1 MNYKAFKW
9 VARLIALAA
18 IAFMIMFSL
27 DCFDG
32 EYSLQE
38 KLICLFMHNIPAFI
52 LVISLIIAW
61 KWELAGGM
69 IFIFLSMGMSIF
81 FRSFTGNPWSLIV
94 IGPFLIT
101 GILFI
106 LAWHYKPKG
115 ESEPENN
122 E

>member
-18 IAFMIMFSL
+18 IAFMMLFSL

-32 EYSLQE
+32 EYSFQE

-52 LVISLIIAW
+52 LIISLIIAW

-69 IFIFLSMGMSIF
+69 IFIFLTMAMAIF
-81 FRSFTGNPWSLIV
+81 FRSFTGNPWSIIV
-94 IGPFLIT
+94 ISPFLIT
-101 GILFI
+101 GVLFI
-106 LAWHYKPKG
+106 LAWHFKPIDDT
-115 ESEPENN
+115 EP
-122 E
+122 